1 MQKHLSPK
9 KLKKTIATI
18 LVFVMVFQFVPNIVI
33 AVNMNAVINK
43 AETKAD
49 ATKSLEE
56 HLEKESKERK
66 KTEPIIIGELEEES
80 TYTEKHFLRSD
91 GSIVASIFP
100 SNVHYEKDGKF
111 LDVDNTLEEITDT
124 KETLKIEDK
133 DIMKEMETEIN
144 TKEQKIDK
152 KLIKEQIKETKIYKN
167 KVGNAKINFTNKT
180 NGYNLGSIES

>member
-56 HLEKESKERK
+56 HLEKESKERLSAFRWLL
-66 KTEPIIIGELEEES
+66 KTERRWQCRSYGAGC
-80 TYTEKHFLRSD
+80 FLYGQINNLS
-91 GSIVASIFP
+91 GS
-100 SNVHYEKDGKF
+100 
-111 LDVDNTLEEITDT
+111 
-124 KETLKIEDK
+124 
-133 DIMKEMETEIN
+133 
-144 TKEQKIDK
+144 
-152 KLIKEQIKETKIYKN
+152 
-167 KVGNAKINFTNKT
+167 
-180 NGYNLGSIES
+180 